1 MLASHKLSLT
11 HPCKSILAPLT
22 HTQDAIV
29 RHRDPSFIKRHL
41 QQSPEASGRNFLAF
55 ICCNY
60 WFVKTFAEP
69 FLNTSHGV
77 QNLVHGTTECV
88 HHSRSRLNC
97 VEVGEDHLSSRYE
110 DERKGRNVAFSSSTS
125 MFVARTMHYSTLAV
139 SYAIIAVFIY
149 AAFTMD
155 TR

>member
-1 MLASHKLSLT
+1 M
-11 HPCKSILAPLT
+11 
-22 HTQDAIV
+22 
-29 RHRDPSFIKRHL
+29 

-69 FLNTSHGV
+69 FLNTSQGV

-97 VEVGEDHLSSRYE
+97 ADGAFAGEYGDYQHSSSSRFE
-110 DERKGRNVAFSSSTS
+110 DERKGRNVVFSSNTS
-125 MFVARTMHYSTLAV
+125 MIVARTLHYATLAV
-139 SYAIIAVFIY
+139 SYGILAVFIF
-149 AAFTMD
+149 AAFTLGD
-155 TR
+155 SP

>member
-1 MLASHKLSLT
+1 
-11 HPCKSILAPLT
+11 
-22 HTQDAIV
+22 
-29 RHRDPSFIKRHL
+29 
-41 QQSPEASGRNFLAF
+41 
-55 ICCNY
+55 
-60 WFVKTFAEP
+60 
-69 FLNTSHGV
+69 
-77 QNLVHGTTECV
+77 
-88 HHSRSRLNC
+88 
-97 VEVGEDHLSSRYE
+97 LSSRYE